1 MVWLSQ
7 SRIYNQLVS
16 TVYLLNLLQRIP
28 YSMIDVIYGTVVT
41 EGDDYFVVMVGGIG
55 VRVYATRASR
65 GNLDGKQI
73 RLHTH
78 LIVREDSLTLYG
90 FADEDERK
98 LFEILIGVSG
108 IGPRLGLMVLNT
120 LSREHLQTAIIQEKP
135 EILSRVPGI
144 GKKTAQKIIFELKD
158 KLGDAILDRTFP
170 ISDIDADVIAALTAL
185 GYSIVESQSALQS
198 IPADAPNEVEER
210 VRLALQYFT

>member
-1 MVWLSQ
+1 
-7 SRIYNQLVS
+7 
-16 TVYLLNLLQRIP
+16 
-28 YSMIDVIYGTVVT
+28 MIDLISGTVVA
-41 EGDDYFVVMVGGIG
+41 ESDDYFVVMVGGVG
-55 VRVYATRASR
+55 LRVYATRSSR
-65 GNLDGKQI
+65 DNLDGKQI

-98 LFEILIGVSG
+98 LFEILLGVSG
-108 IGPRLGLMVLNT
+108 IGPRLALMVLNT

-185 GYSIVESQSALQS
+185 GYSIVEAQSALQS
-198 IPADAPNEVEER
+198 IPSDAPNEVEER
-210 VRLALQYFT
+210 VRLALQYFA